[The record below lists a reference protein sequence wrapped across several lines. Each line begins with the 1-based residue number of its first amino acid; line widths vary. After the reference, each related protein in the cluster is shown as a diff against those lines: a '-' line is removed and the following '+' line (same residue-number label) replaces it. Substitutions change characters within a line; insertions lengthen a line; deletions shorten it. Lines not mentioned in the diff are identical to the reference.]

1 MSQNTYGIIAEF
13 DSAAAIYNAAEKV
26 RDAGYRRW
34 DVFSPFPIHGLDKV
48 MGLGNSK
55 VGWFSF
61 LFGAGAF
68 IGTMLMIWYMN
79 AFDYPIVIGGKPMF
93 SPPMSVVPSYI
104 LLVLASALGAF
115 IGMIALN
122 QLPRHHHPLFGK
134 KRFEM
139 VSRDKF
145 FIVIGANDEK
155 FNLPETHRWLESIG
169 GANVEIV
176 EDND

>member
-1 MSQNTYGIIAEF
+1 MSETNYGMSAEF
-13 DSAAAIYNAAEKV
+13 DSAAAVLQAAEKV

-34 DVFSPFPIHGLDKV
+34 DVFSPFPVHGLDKV

-55 VGWFSF
+55 VGWFAF
-61 LFGAGAF
+61 LFGGGTF

-79 AFDYPIVIGGKPMF
+79 DFDYPIVIGGKPMF

-104 LLVLASALGAF
+104 LLVLMAGLGTF

-122 QLPRHHHPLFGK
+122 ELPRHHHPLFAK
-134 KRFEM
+134 KRFEL

-145 FIVIGANDEK
+145 FLVIGSNDPK
-155 FNLPETHRWLESIG
+155 FSDTATRKLLEDIG
-169 GANVEIV
+169 GGRIDMV
-176 EDND
+176 EDE